1 MEAKHSHKRRS
12 YFINKRFQLK
22 YTLIVLI
29 TLISVMLITAAGM
42 YIGLWASIAEYLN
55 ESRVTQDLET
65 AKRISGYENVRYK
78 KGDWR
83 LDKTSREAELLS
95 REQRNALEEALDAVN
110 ESLIPKMTMLIF
122 FLFLAGIFVSHKIAG
137 PMYRFEHSAESVKN
151 GDLTVNFNVRKGDA
165 MKKTAS
171 TLEDMLDA
179 LRSDIE
185 RLKAAKDAL
194 KKGYSEAALKE
205 IENVLSKYKT

>member
-1 MEAKHSHKRRS
+1 MNSKHPYKRRS

-29 TLISVMLITAAGM
+29 SLISVMLITAAGM

-55 ESRVTQDLET
+55 ESNVSQDLET

-95 REQRNALEEALDAVN
+95 REQRNTLEGALDAVN
-110 ESLIPKMTMLIF
+110 ESLIPKIVMLIF

-137 PMYRFEHSAESVKN
+137 PMYRFEHSAEAIKN
-151 GDLTVNFNVRKGDA
+151 GDLTVNFNIRKNDA

-171 TLEDMLDA
+171 TLEEMLDA

-194 KKGYSEAALKE
+194 KKGYSEAALRE
-205 IENVLSKYKT
+205 IEDVLSKYKI